1 MNAKIRFTLITS
13 FVVGILLFLLFSSMV
28 ITGALA
34 NGGMTGSERISG
46 ISWMWIP
53 TGLSLGLVFMIGW
66 AIFSKNVKIIS
77 NVKL

>member
-1 MNAKIRFTLITS
+1 MNANIRFTLITS
-13 FVVGILLFLLFSSMV
+13 FIVVILLFLLFSSMV

-34 NGGMTGSERISG
+34 NGGMMGSERMAG

-66 AIFSKNVKIIS
+66 AIFSKKVKQA
-77 NVKL
+77 